1 MRSEGP
7 VTQVVQQGPQARP
20 DPIAAFVRENMQ
32 PATAAFFA
40 SSPMKRG
47 QPSEAVLEISP
58 PDIHPAELEREVR
71 NRAREDGVS
80 VSESI
85 KIAPRMI
92 ARLVSDR
99 KATITPK
106 TIEDRAVMF
115 GERTVWR
122 WNVTPEAGETLTLT
136 ATLTAPVTV
145 DGKETGYEVKS
156 FERAVTV
163 TVTTTDRLW
172 DGLDWSQEHWQ
183 ILAAAGAGLVVVL
196 GWGTRSFQKRRRTGF
211 RS

>member
-1 MRSEGP
+1 MLTYDP
-7 VTQVVQQGPQARP
+7 VAAVVR
-20 DPIAAFVRENMQ
+20 RNMQ

-40 SSPMKRG
+40 PSPMKRR

-58 PDIHPAELEREVR
+58 PDIQPAELEREVR
-71 NRAREDGVS
+71 SRAREDGVS

-85 KIAPRMI
+85 TIAPRMI

-106 TIEDRAVMF
+106 TTEDRAVMF

-136 ATLTAPVTV
+136 ATLTAPVII

-196 GWGTRSFQKRRRTGF
+196 QWARKPFQKRRRTGF
-211 RS
+211 